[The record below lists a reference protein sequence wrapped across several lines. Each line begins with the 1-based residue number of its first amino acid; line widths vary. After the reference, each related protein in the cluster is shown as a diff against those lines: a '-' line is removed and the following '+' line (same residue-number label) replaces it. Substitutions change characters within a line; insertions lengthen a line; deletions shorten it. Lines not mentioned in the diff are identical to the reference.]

1 LEAWAVAREAWAGA
15 LGEAAGGPAG
25 AHLKA
30 VLGLAEAHHMRGEA
44 LQQAARRAGS
54 ADEERALREQGA
66 SECRGALE
74 RYEEAAALGADADL
88 QVDAANALA
97 TWAEIVTGEEQLQL
111 LTRAEETYAAYLR
124 GAGPSPPLPDAEPDV
139 DVLMN
144 LGDVLLRRAECL
156 HENGAAPPDI
166 DSAYSRAVQFYSTA
180 CASADSRLGDDLS
193 GLVYNWGVCLLSA
206 GQRAS
211 AGQRGVGD
219 LLTEAMQKFETAK
232 QLSVGNAD
240 PVLGLGDTLMCQ
252 ADLWAATGDYQQAWA
267 CAEQALTRGFQA
279 TLGID
284 RYNVDATIGVAEAS
298 AALGKFA
305 AALGA
310 EPAKSREYFQQ
321 SVQAYQT
328 VLEEPKVRRSVGG
341 YREVADV
348 QYNCACAA
356 ARAGNITLA
365 QQLLAPLLASGF
377 ADRGGALQDADLEA
391 LHPWLKH

>member
-1 LEAWAVAREAWAGA
+1 
-15 LGEAAGGPAG
+15 
-25 AHLKA
+25 
-30 VLGLAEAHHMRGEA
+30 MRGEA
-44 LQQAARRAGS
+44 LLQAARRADS
-54 ADEERALREQGA
+54 TDEEQALRGEGA
-66 SECRGALE
+66 GECRGALE
-74 RYEEAAALGADADL
+74 RYEEAVGLGADADL

-97 TWAEIVTGEEQLQL
+97 TWAEIVSGEEQLHL

-124 GAGPSPPLPDAEPDV
+124 GAGPSPPLPDAEQDV

-156 HENGAAPPDI
+156 HENGAA
-166 DSAYSRAVQFYSTA
+166 SADVDAAYGRAVHFYDTA
-180 CASADSRLGDDLS
+180 CANADTRQGDDLS

-206 GQRAS
+206 GQKAS
-211 AGQRGVGD
+211 AGQPRVRE
-219 LLTEAMQKFETAK
+219 LLAEAMEKFETAM

-252 ADLWAATGDYQQAWA
+252 ADLFAAAGDYQQAGA
-267 CAEQALTRGFQA
+267 CAEQALARGFQA

-284 RYNVDATIGVAEAS
+284 RYNVDATIGVAEANS
-298 AALGKFA
+298 ALGKFA

-310 EPAKSREYFQQ
+310 EPAKCREYFLR

-328 VLEEPKVRRSVGG
+328 VLEEPKVRREVGG

-356 ARAGNITLA
+356 ARAGNPSLA

-377 ADRGGALQDADLEA
+377 ADRGEALQDAELEA
-391 LHPWLKH
+391 LHPWLRQ